1 MKITKSKKKIQKK
14 NLHSFSFNKKL
25 KLNKKGG
32 FAEPILDYFATVI
45 IFMIIII
52 FFLLF
57 YLHNQEIKVEI
68 TASIDELDSTIIL
81 QNYLRTPIEYKYLDE
96 DDDDIIISKE
106 TITIAEYI
114 DRMKDYEDPNDGL
127 FYPLKSKTEEYLKPF
142 EEMTGCP
149 LKIEII
155 MDTERPYEF
164 GPMINKV
171 QAPCIKKKIKHYSA
185 TQYIPTKN
193 YDKIEIV
200 LKRTLSKSGK

>member
-149 LKIEII
+149 LTIDIKINNEWI
-155 MDTERPYEF
+155 YKF
-164 GPMINKV
+164 GPVINKV
-171 QAPCIKKKIKHYSA
+171 KSPCDKKDIKHYKT
-185 TQYIPTKN
+185 TQYLPTKN
-193 YDKIEIV
+193 HDQIEVV
-200 LKRTLSKSGK
+200 LKRSLGKGK